1 MRDSKLWI
9 SALILLVLGLH
20 AIPVIS
26 YQGHRQTRWP
36 FLAWA
41 MYARSWPPGPIQTM
55 DRALVGRTAAGTEE
69 EVTAWL
75 AGLPRP
81 AFRNAYVNP
90 LFEGDSVLARELME
104 RVNRGRDDPFVEIR
118 TSGQRYT
125 LADDGVVTED
135 LPVFTY
141 RSSRPGR
148 GEGS

>member
-1 MRDSKLWI
+1 MRNSKLWI

-41 MYARSWPPGPIQTM
+41 MYARSFPPGPIQTL
-55 DRALVGRTAAGTEE
+55 DRTLLGRTAGGAEE
-69 EVTAWL
+69 EVTAGL

-81 AFRNAYVNP
+81 PFRDAYITP
-90 LFEGDSVLARELME
+90 LFDGDSAVARELLE
-104 RVNRGRDDPFVEIR
+104 RLNRERDDPFVEIR

-125 LADDGVVTED
+125 IADDGVVREE

-141 RSSRPGR
+141 RSPRSTSRGGP
-148 GEGS
+148 